1 MKRVSLASAC
11 AILLAAAPAF
21 AQSKSDQ
28 GVGVGAK
35 VGLIF
40 ANTDAIASNTNTG
53 FIGGLWF
60 GGNRDGVMGL
70 QGEILYAKKGS
81 TTNGVATDL
90 YFLEIPVMLRL
101 NIGKVYGVAGPA
113 FDILLKGAQKDLDV
127 KSNFNE
133 LNVSFVGGGGVEVA
147 RFLIEAR
154 AMWGL
159 RNLSIT
165 GLPEFHDRSLAVLV
179 GLRFN

>member
-1 MKRVSLASAC
+1 MQRVSLAIAC
-11 AILLAAAPAF
+11 AFFLTSAPAF
-21 AQSKSDQ
+21 AQSNADQ
-28 GVGVGAK
+28 GVGVGVK
-35 VGLIF
+35 GGLIF

-60 GGNRDGVMGL
+60 GNRDGVLGM

-101 NIGKVYGVAGPA
+101 NIGHVYGIAGPA
-113 FDILLKGAQKDLDV
+113 FDILLKGAQNDLDV

-147 RFLIEAR
+147 RFLIEMR